1 MPTWR
6 ACAAASKGNA
16 LALLGKAA
24 LAMWWD
30 MAPAARADFEH
41 WHAHEH
47 FPERLGIPG
56 FRRASRWR
64 AADGGE
70 GVFVLYELEDHG
82 VLSSPAYLA
91 RLNAPT
97 PWSTRLMPQH
107 RAMVRSQCRV
117 LESRGGA
124 TAGHLLALRLSP
136 AAGAHERL
144 RAALGTLAAECV
156 LQPGLAG
163 LHLLR
168 HETPAI
174 AQTAEQQLRGAG
186 DRHADWVLLA
196 CGYDEAAVTA
206 LWQGPLADAGLMAMG
221 AAGAAQRSRY
231 QLAYAA
237 LPADVADVAHVAERQ
252 PD

>member
-1 MPTWR
+1 M
-6 ACAAASKGNA
+6 
-16 LALLGKAA
+16 ALLGKAA

-30 MAPAARADFEH
+30 IALAARTDFEH

-64 AADGGE
+64 AADSGE

-107 RAMVRSQCRV
+107 RNMVRSQCRV
-117 LESRGGA
+117 LDSRGGG
-124 TAGHLLALRLSP
+124 TAAHLLALRLSP
-136 AAGAHERL
+136 AAGQDEALRTAL
-144 RAALGTLAAECV
+144 RAAAATV
-156 LQPGLAG
+156 VQQPGLAG

-174 AQTAEQQLRGAG
+174 AATTEQSLRGLN
-186 DRHADWVLLA
+186 DRYADWVLLA
-196 CGYDEAAVTA
+196 TGYDAAA
-206 LWQGPLADAGLMAMG
+206 LAQLSAGALSDAALTAMG
-221 AAGAAQRSRY
+221 AAPAPERGLY
-231 QLAYAA
+231 QLAYSAVPGE
-237 LPADVADVAHVAERQ
+237 LSDIVA
-252 PD
+252 